1 MGQEWTDRIVG
12 ARMAVDKEFGDRVK
26 RSDLS
31 RQQWGLVMTAVEFD
45 IEHPDDPE
53 RARIVADTDNLSA
66 IMPELDTIGNM
77 TAMGSPESDRSGGIF
92 ASVKDALGFGGD
104 SVDDEKRETAEQLAT
119 EYADQLQQHL
129 EQNGSWEEI
138 RTMAGNSS

>member
-1 MGQEWTDRIVG
+1 MSQEWTDRIVG
-12 ARMAVDKEFGDRVK
+12 ARMTVDNEFEDQIQ

-45 IEHPDDPE
+45 IEHPDDPD

-66 IMPELDTIGNM
+66 VMPELETVGNM
-77 TAMGSPESDRSGGIF
+77 SSMGTSGSDRSGGIL

-104 SVDDEKRETAEQLAT
+104 AVDEEKRETAEQLAD
-119 EYADQLQQHL
+119 EYADRLQQQL
-129 EQNGSWEEI
+129 EQQGSWEEI
-138 RTMAGNSS
+138 RTLVSDS